1 MDQDRRA
8 VDFNCFIMRGDR
20 EGIKGRWSGYEF
32 HLSYFSR
39 LKLNGSLIPET
50 SAHLILIDCLTRHQ
64 IPRAATSK
72 KTIQNIAIATAG
84 FSLDNTE

>member
-50 SAHLILIDCLTRHQ
+50 SAHLILIDCLTRQQFHARLPQ
-64 IPRAATSK
+64 RKQFRIL
-72 KTIQNIAIATAG
+72 Q
-84 FSLDNTE
+84 